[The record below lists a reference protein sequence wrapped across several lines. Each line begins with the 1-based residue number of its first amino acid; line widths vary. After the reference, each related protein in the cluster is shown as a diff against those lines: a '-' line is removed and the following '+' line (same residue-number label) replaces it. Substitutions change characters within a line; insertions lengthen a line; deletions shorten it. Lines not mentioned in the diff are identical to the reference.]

1 MSDLLNPSD
10 DRLVLFPIRHPDFF
24 KMAKNMVADVLDCG
38 RIGFQNDAAEFEKL
52 DKETQH
58 FIKQIL
64 AFFATADGIV
74 VENLVDNFCSEVQ
87 LAEARY
93 FYAYQAFNEQ
103 IHAETYVNYLKCT

>member
-1 MSDLLNPSD
+1 MSELLNLSD
-10 DRLVLFPIRHPDFF
+10 DRLVLFPIRHPDIF
-24 KMAKNMVADVLDCG
+24 KMGKDMIACFWSVEELD
-38 RIGFQNDAAEFEKL
+38 FSNDASEFLKL

-87 LAEARY
+87 LS
-93 FYAYQAFNEQ
+93 
-103 IHAETYVNYLKCT
+103 